1 MGIIIGEYT
10 NPTRYP
16 ALYII
21 DSQNARALQCNLPRN
36 ETTTHRQL
44 FRNVYQGISQS
55 LTKHL
60 DLLSKQWPKEA
71 DLEEDMVRVI
81 QKRNGI
87 LQSGADTNEIRVTET
102 EDTGIRQTTKIQW
115 GEAANENETIQE
127 QEWEEDEEG
136 KSAVGSEEDEE
147 ITSENEQDSKSIN
160 KG

>member
-36 ETTTHRQL
+36 EKMAHRQL

-81 QKRNGI
+81 QKEM
-87 LQSGADTNEIRVTET
+87 S
-102 EDTGIRQTTKIQW
+102 
-115 GEAANENETIQE
+115 
-127 QEWEEDEEG
+127 
-136 KSAVGSEEDEE
+136 
-147 ITSENEQDSKSIN
+147 
-160 KG
+160 